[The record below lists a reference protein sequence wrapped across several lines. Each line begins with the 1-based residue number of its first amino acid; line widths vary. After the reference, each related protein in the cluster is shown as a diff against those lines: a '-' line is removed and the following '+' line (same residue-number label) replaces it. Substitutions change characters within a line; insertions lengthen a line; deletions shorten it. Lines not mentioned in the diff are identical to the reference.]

1 MISDLNRSLGPLTFS
16 LCFEWRDKFCT
27 MSECIWKSWSLLWN
41 ELLTRRLPMFLSC
54 LSEIS
59 GVCENIVPVSELFW
73 SNLKFLRMI
82 DLTAWL
88 WGWNVKVNGIQIQ
101 IVCCYFGKHANNINL
116 ILPELVRVLVL
127 VHNYIFCNCFLLRC
141 CDRCDE
147 WFHGDCIGITK
158 LEAKEIKQYYCAQCL
173 GESLS

>member
-1 MISDLNRSLGPLTFS
+1 MKQFKVFKNDRFNCMVVRVK
-16 LCFEWRDKFCT
+16 C
-27 MSECIWKSWSLLWN
+27 KSAWNSNSNCVLL
-41 ELLTRRLPMFLSC
+41 LS
-54 LSEIS
+54 I
-59 GVCENIVPVSELFW
+59 
-73 SNLKFLRMI
+73 
-82 DLTAWL
+82 
-88 WGWNVKVNGIQIQ
+88 
-101 IVCCYFGKHANNINL
+101 GKHANNINL
-116 ILPELVRVLVL
+116 IFPELVRVLVL

>member
-1 MISDLNRSLGPLTFS
+1 MN
-16 LCFEWRDKFCT
+16 
-27 MSECIWKSWSLLWN
+27 
-41 ELLTRRLPMFLSC
+41 
-54 LSEIS
+54 
-59 GVCENIVPVSELFW
+59 
-73 SNLKFLRMI
+73 
-82 DLTAWL
+82 A
-88 WGWNVKVNGIQIQ
+88 IQIQ

-127 VHNYIFCNCFLLRC
+127 VLVLVHNYIFYNCLLLRC